1 MHHSC
6 KHSLN
11 IMSSPKHGNISL
23 LALSY
28 CAKRRY
34 FFLLWSPLSF
44 FSFLFHPAVITVL
57 LLFICCGWVI
67 SAWDDDDEEEEQ
79 GTPTSRSRP
88 PPPQDMHAYNHTHD
102 ENIMDNLEDLMG
114 FSELNEKFGWQWV
127 ERLLSQYL
135 IDIMLQRL
143 RTAWEGTKHSAM
155 ATTLKAP

>member
-1 MHHSC
+1 MMM
-6 KHSLN
+6 
-11 IMSSPKHGNISL
+11 I
-23 LALSY
+23 
-28 CAKRRY
+28 
-34 FFLLWSPLSF
+34 
-44 FSFLFHPAVITVL
+44 
-57 LLFICCGWVI
+57 
-67 SAWDDDDEEEEQ
+67 
-79 GTPTSRSRP
+79 RSREP
-88 PPPQDMHAYNHTHD
+88 PPHSPGPPAPQDMHAYNYTRD